1 MEQVYYC
8 LVFEHD
14 YRLVLVAAAICLFG
28 SATTFVMVDRAR
40 EARHR
45 AKWLALLALC
55 SGATVWSTHFVAML
69 AFEQGLTMSYALYAT
84 LGSLLAGIVG
94 IGGGFAIALP
104 RAGREWTA
112 IMAGLVAGTGVIVL
126 HYVGM
131 SAVRLPGRIAYDPD
145 LVITSVAFSLLFGG
159 LSFYFAFARDG
170 RRNRALALTCFV
182 LMVVLLHFTAMGA
195 VRIEPGPWLGDAT
208 PELSR
213 ETLATLIAATTI
225 ALLAVGLAG
234 ALFDRRHSREL
245 FALAQRFRV
254 LSDSALEG
262 LVIHREGAVLDSNA
276 AARRLLALDGG
287 PEPESIYSWFGGA
300 PRAQVGQWLAQTA
313 DAPAEVA
320 LAGRDGRTF
329 TAEVCGS
336 TLQLPDGSPG
346 QVLAIRDVTARKEAE
361 ARLEHQAL
369 HDPLTDLPNRRL
381 FVELADKVRA
391 QAARHGGR
399 FAVFM
404 LDLDNFKTVNDL
416 HGHGGGDRLLV
427 ELARRIQADLRDS
440 DIVARF
446 GGDEFALV
454 ATAPEQPQ
462 DSIVLAERL
471 LRNISRPVHLDGS
484 EVVVSPSVG
493 IALYPGDG
501 QSIEELVR
509 NADTAM
515 YDAKSD
521 GKGTFKFF
529 EPGMNRALEARH
541 AMEKG
546 LRQAIADERL
556 TVAYQPVIH
565 ARTRAT
571 VGFEALVR
579 WDDEILGQVSPA
591 HFIPVAEETGLIVPL
606 GEYVLRTAC
615 RAAAAWETPVRVAV
629 NLSAI
634 QFRRAGLAETV
645 ERILE
650 ETGLPGSRLDLEITE
665 SILID
670 NRKQVLETLHALK
683 ALGVRISMDD
693 FGTGFSSLRYLQSF
707 PFDKIKIDRGFI
719 MGLDA
724 NPQSLSIVRA
734 VVAMGHSLGMKV
746 VAEGVETDVQAERLR
761 DMDCDELQ
769 GYLIAKPMSHDLVE
783 DFLAERRRIA

>member
-104 RAGREWTA
+104 RAGREWTVIA
-112 IMAGLVAGTGVIVL
+112 AGLVAGTGVIVL

-131 SAVRLPGRIAYDPD
+131 SAVRLPGRITYDAD
-145 LVITSVAFSLLFGG
+145 LVIASVAFSLLFGG
-159 LSFYFAFARDG
+159 LSFYFAFARND

-195 VRIEPGPWLGDAT
+195 VRIEPGPWLGVAT

-213 ETLATLIAATTI
+213 ETLATLVAATTI

-234 ALFDRRHSREL
+234 ALFDRRHSHEL

-262 LVIHREGAVLDSNA
+262 LVIHRGGAVLDSNA

-287 PEPESIYSWFGGA
+287 PEPELIYSWFGGA

-462 DSIVLAERL
+462 EFDRARRAPAPQHLPARPPGRQRGRGLPLRRHRALSGRRAVHRGAGAQRRHRDVRRQERRQGHVQVLRARHEPRA
-471 LRNISRPVHLDGS
+471 RGAPR
-484 EVVVSPSVG
+484 
-493 IALYPGDG
+493 
-501 QSIEELVR
+501 
-509 NADTAM
+509 
-515 YDAKSD
+515 D
-521 GKGTFKFF
+521 GKGPA
-529 EPGMNRALEARH
+529 PGDR
-541 AMEKG
+541 
-546 LRQAIADERL
+546 
-556 TVAYQPVIH
+556 
-565 ARTRAT
+565 
-571 VGFEALVR
+571 
-579 WDDEILGQVSPA
+579 
-591 HFIPVAEETGLIVPL
+591 
-606 GEYVLRTAC
+606 
-615 RAAAAWETPVRVAV
+615 
-629 NLSAI
+629 
-634 QFRRAGLAETV
+634 RRAPD
-645 ERILE
+645 R
-650 ETGLPGSRLDLEITE
+650 GLPAGDPRPHP
-665 SILID
+665 
-670 NRKQVLETLHALK
+670 RHGGVRGAG
-683 ALGVRISMDD
+683 ALGRRDTRP
-693 FGTGFSSLRYLQSF
+693 GARPRTSF
-707 PFDKIKIDRGFI
+707 PS
-719 MGLDA
+719 
-724 NPQSLSIVRA
+724 P
-734 VVAMGHSLGMKV
+734 
-746 VAEGVETDVQAERLR
+746 
-761 DMDCDELQ
+761 
-769 GYLIAKPMSHDLVE
+769 
-783 DFLAERRRIA
+783 RRPA

>member
-14 YRLVLVAAAICLFG
+14 YRFVLVAAAICLFG
-28 SATTFVMVDRAR
+28 SATTFVMLDRAR

-84 LGSLLAGIVG
+84 LGSLFAGIVG

-131 SAVRLPGRIAYDPD
+131 SAVRLPGRITYDAD
-145 LVITSVAFSLLFGG
+145 LVIASVAFSLLFGG
-159 LSFYFAFARDG
+159 LSFYFSFARDD
-170 RRNRALALTCFV
+170 RRNRVLAFTCFV

-195 VRIEPGPWLGDAT
+195 VRIEPGPWLGAAT

-213 ETLATLIAATTI
+213 ETLATLVAATTI

-262 LVIHREGAVLDSNA
+262 LVIHRDGAVLDSNA
-276 AARRLLALDGG
+276 AARRLLALTGG
-287 PEPESIYSWFGGA
+287 PEPESIYSWFGNA
-300 PRAQVGQWLAQTA
+300 PRAQVEQWLAQTA

-320 LAGRDGRTF
+320 LAGRDGRMF

-346 QVLAIRDVTARKEAE
+346 QVLAIRDVTARKDAE
-361 ARLEHQAL
+361 ARLHHQAL

-381 FVELADKVRA
+381 FIELADKVRA

-446 GGDEFALV
+446 GGDEFALI

-462 DSIVLAERL
+462 DLIVLAERL

-515 YDAKSD
+515 YDAKGK

-579 WDDEILGQVSPA
+579 WDDETLGQVLARALHSRRRGDRPDRAARRIRAA
-591 HFIPVAEETGLIVPL
+591 HRLPRRRRLGNAAARRGQPL
-606 GEYVLRTAC
+606 GDPVPPRGPRRDRRTNPRGDRPARQPARPRNHRIDPDRQPEAGARDPARAQGARRAHLHGRFRHRLLVAALPAELPVRQDQDRPGIHHGARFEPAEPVDRARGGGHGPQPRHEGGGRGRRDRRPGRAPARHGLR
-615 RAAAAWETPVRVAV
+615 RAAG
-629 NLSAI
+629 LS
-634 QFRRAGLAETV
+634 
-645 ERILE
+645 
-650 ETGLPGSRLDLEITE
+650 D
-665 SILID
+665 
-670 NRKQVLETLHALK
+670 RKAHV
-683 ALGVRISMDD
+683 
-693 FGTGFSSLRYLQSF
+693 
-707 PFDKIKIDRGFI
+707 P
-719 MGLDA
+719 
-724 NPQSLSIVRA
+724 
-734 VVAMGHSLGMKV
+734 
-746 VAEGVETDVQAERLR
+746 
-761 DMDCDELQ
+761 
-769 GYLIAKPMSHDLVE
+769 
-783 DFLAERRRIA
+783 